1 MAEEHAVRILIADGQ
16 ALFREAVRV
25 VLESEED
32 LEVSGEAGDG
42 VEAVAQAERV
52 RPDVALIDAALSNC
66 DGIRATE
73 LITEKIP
80 DCKVLILAAEA
91 DQGILIQALEA
102 GASGYLTK
110 ESPLGEL
117 IEAARAVRR
126 GETLIPGMMLG
137 GLLASL
143 IQRRRDH
150 EGARRRMEYL
160 TRREREVL
168 ALLAKGADNDGIAQ
182 ALVISPQTARTHVQ
196 NILGKLEVHSRLE
209 AAAFVT
215 QNGILE
221 ELEEV
226 RT

>member
-1 MAEEHAVRILIADGQ
+1 MAEDSPVRILIADGQ

-25 VLESEED
+25 VLESEQD
-32 LEVSGEAGDG
+32 LEVAGEAGDG
-42 VEAVAQAERV
+42 VEAVSQAERM
-52 RPDVALIDAALSNC
+52 RPDVALIDAGLSNC

-80 DCKVLILAAEA
+80 GCKVLVLAAEA
-91 DQGILIQALEA
+91 DQSVLIDALEA

-117 IEAARAVRR
+117 IDAARAVRR
-126 GETLIPGMMLG
+126 GETLIPGPMLG

-150 EGARRRMEYL
+150 EGARRRMENL

-168 ALLAKGADNDGIAQ
+168 ALLARGADNDGIAQ